1 MNTKHPFFKTEP
13 MKHQYEVLKDTFH
26 KRAFAVLW
34 EMGAGKTKLA
44 VDTAGMLKAKGWING
59 MLVVAPKGCYA
70 IWIDE
75 VETHMSSKVGYRMA
89 LWMSGAGKKY
99 MSVIDS
105 MLDPSGDLDILV
117 MNIEA
122 LRSKKARDIAEK
134 FVKKHDTLMIIDEST
149 AIKNPK
155 ALQTKACVALGK
167 MATYRRIMTGTP
179 ITQSPLDVY
188 SQFEYLQ
195 HGILGFTSYF
205 SFRAEYAKMVKVQ
218 MNGKQV
224 NLVKGFRNLDD
235 LQKRIAPHSS
245 RITKE
250 QCLDLPPKTFSV
262 EHVDLTKEQ
271 QVAYKTMQETC
282 LAIVDDEM
290 ITVAS
295 ALTALA
301 KLQQIVCGHLID
313 ENGVA
318 HDLPNNRVDAC
329 IDVLERHGGKAIIW
343 CNFIKDVEN
352 VSTAL
357 TTRFGEGSHVLYY
370 GHTDTQDRRLACE
383 RLQKDDS
390 CRWMIAT
397 SAAAKGL
404 TLTAA
409 NLNVYYSHSFNLETY
424 LQSQDRTHRRGQNLS
439 VHNVSLVCKGTVDD
453 KIVQALN
460 AKKDIAG
467 MVVGDIKMLFNKKGY
482 V

>member
-44 VDTAGMLKAKGWING
+44 VDTAGMLRAKGWING
-59 MLVVAPKGCYA
+59 MLVIAPKGCYA

-75 VETHMSSKVGYRMA
+75 VEKHMSAKVGYRMA

-99 MSVIDS
+99 MSVIES
-105 MLDPSGDLDILV
+105 MVTPSEDLDILV

-122 LRSKKARDIAEK
+122 LRSKTARGIAERFMK
-134 FVKKHDTLMIIDEST
+134 SHDALMIIDEST

-155 ALQTKACVALGK
+155 ALQTKACVALGQHAAYK
-167 MATYRRIMTGTP
+167 RIMTGTP

-188 SQFEYLQ
+188 SQFNFLQ
-195 HGILGFTSYF
+195 SGILGFTSFF
-205 SFRAEYAKMVKVQ
+205 SFRAEFAKMVKVQ

-224 NLVKGFRNLDD
+224 NLVKGFRNLGD
-235 LQKRIAPHSS
+235 LKKRMAPHSS
-245 RITKE
+245 RITKDE
-250 QCLDLPPKTFSV
+250 CLDLPPKTFGV
-262 EHVDLTKEQ
+262 EYVELTKEQ
-271 QVAYKTMQETC
+271 ALAYKTMKETC
-282 LAIVDDEM
+282 LAVVDNEM

-313 ENGVA
+313 EEGEA
-318 HDLPNNRVDAC
+318 HDLPNNRIDAC
-329 IDVLERHGGKAIIW
+329 MDVLERHGGKAIVW
-343 CNFIKDVEN
+343 CNFVKDVEN
-352 VSTAL
+352 VRTAL
-357 TTRFGEGSHVLYY
+357 SSRYGEDSHVLYY
-370 GHTDTQDRRLACE
+370 GHTDTQDRRQACE

-409 NLNVYYSHSFNLETY
+409 SLNVYYSHSFNLETY

-439 VHNVSLVCKGTVDD
+439 VHNVSLVCKGTVDE

-460 AKKDIAG
+460 AKKDIANEVIG
-467 MVVGDIKMLFNKKGY
+467 EIRQLFR
-482 V
+482 